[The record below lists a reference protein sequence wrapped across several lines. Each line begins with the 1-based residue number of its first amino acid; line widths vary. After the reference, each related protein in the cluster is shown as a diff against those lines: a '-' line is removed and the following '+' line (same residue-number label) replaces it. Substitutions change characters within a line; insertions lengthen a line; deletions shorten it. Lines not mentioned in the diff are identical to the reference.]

1 MELDSHADTSAFGK
15 DCKVINDTGQTVTVE
30 GFHQASMALNE
41 VKIATIAVAY
51 DCPTTFRTYIL
62 FFFQCLYIPTL
73 DFHLVNPF
81 QLRENG
87 VIVNEIPLIHTDPA
101 NRHPESH
108 SILVEDPLLQIPLSL
123 RGTMSGFT
131 TRIPS
136 QEEIDDLHGTIC
148 HHVHMTAEAHWDPH
162 DKTHRRLEHSL
173 RADISSDYEL
183 RVLESRDI
191 SPSSEGTG

>member
-1 MELDSHADTSAFGK
+1 M
-15 DCKVINDTGQTVTVE
+15 INDTAQTVTVE

-73 DFHLVNPF
+73 DFHLVNP
-81 QLRENG
+81 
-87 VIVNEIPLIHTDPA
+87 
-101 NRHPESH
+101 
-108 SILVEDPLLQIPLSL
+108 LLQIPLSL

-148 HHVHMTAEAHWDPH
+148 HHVHMTAEAPWDPH
-162 DKTHRRLEHSL
+162 DKTHRRLEDSL

-191 SPSSEGTG
+191 YPLQVRGQNAETVEMTVETVDSDDEDDEDEPCPVGVPLGPSDFIDSEDEY